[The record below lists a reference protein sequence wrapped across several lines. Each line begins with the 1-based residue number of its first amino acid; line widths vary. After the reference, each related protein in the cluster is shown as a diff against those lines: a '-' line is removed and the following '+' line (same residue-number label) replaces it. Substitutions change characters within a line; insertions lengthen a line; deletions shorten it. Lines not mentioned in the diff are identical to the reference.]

1 MPLKLSMKNIK
12 LLLFFLLP
20 ATVWAQETLSLSAA
34 IETALKNNFS
44 VNIATNEQQIA
55 VNENTLGNAGFLP
68 RVDLAAGYSKALN
81 NTKQQYSDGRAVSR
95 DNASV
100 ESLTAGGQL
109 GLTLFDGMRMFF
121 TRSRLTASEE
131 ASTAALKLQIE
142 TTVSDIILAYFN
154 AVKIRQQINVIE
166 ETITIYDERIKIA
179 DTRFTIGS
187 ASKLDLLQAKVDRN
201 ARQSEL
207 LKQRVLY
214 EEALA
219 SLNQLMGKQEFS
231 NYLLQDSITISYVPP
246 ESDFINSVLNNNRE
260 LRFRKASLDV
270 EKYLVKEFQSLKY
283 PVLDFNLNYNYSRT
297 ENEVGLLLL
306 NKIQGPSAGFTF
318 SWNLFNG
325 FNTNRGIKNARLNYN
340 TADLLLSETRST
352 IVHDTHVALKKFQS
366 DLEIL
371 KLEETNWNFAREN
384 SDVALEAYRL
394 GTIAGVQL
402 KEAQNSYQEAFSR
415 LVEARYQAKVSET
428 RLMQLNGDLVK

>member
-231 NYLLQDSITISYVPP
+231 N
-246 ESDFINSVLNNNRE
+246 INSVLNNNRE